1 VKCCDF
7 TAYVYLCVGC
17 YNGVVYVLE
26 RSTGA
31 ICWSFQTDSAVK
43 SSACV
48 NPHNGD
54 VYIGSHDQHLYAF
67 NMQVLIMRNSYKC
80 SFCSFRELRSVY
92 MLILI
97 WFFKQLY
104 NLFVCNLFPLLQ
116 MLSLGLFSCASFCI
130 VLVF

>member
-67 NMQVLIMRNSYKC
+67 NMQVLIMRNLYKC
-80 SFCSFRELRSVY
+80 SFCSFRDMS
-92 MLILI
+92 
-97 WFFKQLY
+97 
-104 NLFVCNLFPLLQ
+104 
-116 MLSLGLFSCASFCI
+116 
-130 VLVF
+130 